1 MAAIDRVSTARYR
14 CTAVNADCSVET
26 LHQTFELIR
35 TIVGRVAKVTPDI
48 TKAPDLEITL
58 LELDKF
64 SRKASKSY
72 RTRLSD
78 DLLSELSDMLTPFN
92 LEIEDDEDIQY
103 VKSVATHQPAGTW
116 PDPIR
121 LSDPSQSSRGS
132 SSATSTAKPASKP
145 KNAFEEM
152 MRRAGGS
159 VTPSSSPASFKA
171 KTSTQ
176 QSSSS
181 RPPSEVVEVED
192 DDFDDGFLDDISAA
206 DLDNLE
212 QGAKGSASAPPK
224 PKMATPAWKAPP
236 RPTAGQQALKFL
248 PKMTSSSTAAGQK
261 LNINVTP
268 RAVPKPASTSSFKSQ
283 FMKDARMQHRNAH
296 LQRDR
301 NIGGIT
307 PKTPA
312 ASGLGSGL
320 GAYQGPRKPV
330 EPIDSGSSASDSSDD
345 ERQAVRA
352 LAAKQKSPKKIARA
366 PQPERRRM
374 QVLGGDMSDL
384 LRQREDKR
392 AAQHNLKMR
401 LKPDLNG
408 LYRYV
413 LACDPDHTGQQPPHP
428 PQYAREIGAMGQVPT
443 TFGDCTQYRRTV
455 LPLFLQELWM
465 QCLKDTS
472 SAGYLPV
479 EVASRAYEDDFL
491 DMEITVLGN
500 MPNDFRVN
508 ETDVVVLRCLG
519 TKVKAVLAKVQ
530 GFRRKF
536 GKDGAIKLRILSSC
550 DQREL
555 GVKSRWHLQKHV
567 S

>member
-1 MAAIDRVSTARYR
+1 
-14 CTAVNADCSVET
+14 VET
-26 LHQTFELIR
+26 LHQTYELIR
-35 TIVGRVAKVTPDI
+35 TIVGRLAKVTPDI
-48 TKAPDLEITL
+48 KKSPDLEITL

-92 LEIEDDEDIQY
+92 LDIEDDEDIQY
-103 VKSVATHQPAGTW
+103 VKSVATAQPAGTW
-116 PDPIR
+116 DDPAP
-121 LSDPSQSSRGS
+121 LSAQPSRGS
-132 SSATSTAKPASKP
+132 TAIAGAAKPAVKP

-159 VTPSSSPASFKA
+159 VTPSSSPASIKA
-171 KTSTQ
+171 RSSAQ
-176 QSSSS
+176 QSTSSS
-181 RPPSEVVEVED
+181 KQQPEVVEVDD

-206 DLDNLE
+206 DLDTLE
-212 QGAKGSASAPPK
+212 QGAKSSASTPAK
-224 PKMATPAWKAPP
+224 PKTATPAWKVPP
-236 RPTAGQQALKFL
+236 RPPAGQQALKFL

-268 RAVPKPASTSSFKSQ
+268 RAPPKPAATTSFKSQ
-283 FMKDARMQHRNAH
+283 FMKDARLQHRQAH

-312 ASGLGSGL
+312 ASGLGTGL

-330 EPIDSGSSASDSSDD
+330 KPLDSGSSASESSDE
-345 ERQAVRA
+345 ERQGVRA
-352 LAAKQKSPKKIARA
+352 LAARQKSPKKVVRA

-374 QVLGGDMSDL
+374 QVLGGDMSEL

-413 LACDPDHTGQQPPHP
+413 LAWDPDHTGQQPPHP
-428 PQYAREIGAMGQVPT
+428 PQYAREIGALGQVPT
-443 TFGDCTQYRRTV
+443 TFGDCTQYRKV
-455 LPLFLQELWM
+455 MLPLFLQELWM

-472 SAGYLPV
+472 NAGYLPV

-519 TKVKAVLAKVQ
+519 TNTKAVLAKVQ